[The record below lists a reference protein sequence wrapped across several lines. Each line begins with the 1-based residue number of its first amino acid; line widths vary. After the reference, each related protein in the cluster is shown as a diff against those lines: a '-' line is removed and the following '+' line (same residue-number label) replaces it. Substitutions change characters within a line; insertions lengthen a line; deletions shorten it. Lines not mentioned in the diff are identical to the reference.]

1 MSKRRKFTD
10 YEEKTIYAKY
20 NGCCAICGKPVKF
33 DKLTIDHK
41 TPLSKG
47 GTDEIDNLQLSC
59 WMCNQFKGNMDMQEF
74 SQKVREIAVRDLM
87 FHMKHMFV
95 KGGAV

>member
-1 MSKRRKFTD
+1 MSERRKFTD
-10 YEEKTIYAKY
+10 YEKKTVYAKY
-20 NGCCAICGKPVKF
+20 NGSCAICGKPVKF

-41 TPLSKG
+41 IPISKG
-47 GTDEIDNLQLSC
+47 GTNEMSNIQLACRECNLMKNGLSSE
-59 WMCNQFKGNMDMQEF
+59 EF
-74 SQKVREIAVRDLM
+74 QKKIREVFM